1 MALLHELYRFKSI
14 DTEVALDVELEEEAL
29 QGNYVEGAVI
39 CDHDKV
45 FSVFLVFI
53 IQLEVLT
60 NQVLI

>member
-1 MALLHELYRFKSI
+1 MALLHELYRFLSI

-29 QGNYVEGAVI
+29 QGHYVEGAVI

-45 FSVFLVFI
+45 FLFFLVHI